1 VSADS
6 QPRKTVLVVDDHS
19 PLRALCRAGLEDAGF
34 RVLEARNGEEALTS
48 VRAEPP
54 DLILLDI
61 MMPGISG
68 WDVTAALLADRST
81 DQIPIIF
88 VSARSELSD
97 RMRAFELG
105 AHGYLPKPVDPAVL
119 AETVTT
125 VLGQIERG
133 ERDAA
138 LAETLATLRK
148 EQVSTTN
155 PQSSRAEPH

>member
-6 QPRKTVLVVDDHS
+6 LSPKTVLVVDDDR
-19 PLRALCRAGLEDAGF
+19 PMRALCRASLEEAGF
-34 RVLEARNGEEALTS
+34 RVLEAAGGEEALES
-48 VRAEPP
+48 VRDEPP

-68 WDVTAALLADRST
+68 WEVTSALLADRST

-88 VSARSELSD
+88 ISAQRELAD
-97 RMRAFELG
+97 RVRAFGLG
-105 AHGYLPKPVDPAVL
+105 AQDYVTKPFDPTAIATTVAKTL
-119 AETVTT
+119 AE
-125 VLGQIERG
+125 IDRG

-148 EQVSTTN
+148 EQLSAGKT
-155 PQSSRAEPH
+155 PPS

>member
-6 QPRKTVLVVDDHS
+6 LSPKTVLVVDDDR
-19 PLRALCRAGLEDAGF
+19 PMRALCRASLEEAGF
-34 RVLEARNGEEALTS
+34 RVLEAAGGEEALES
-48 VRAEPP
+48 VRDEPP

-68 WDVTAALLADRST
+68 WEVTSALLADRST

-88 VSARSELSD
+88 ISARREVAD
-97 RMRAFELG
+97 RVRAFGLG
-105 AHGYLPKPVDPAVL
+105 AQDYVTKPFDPTALATTVAKTL
-119 AETVTT
+119 AE
-125 VLGQIERG
+125 IDRG

-148 EQVSTTN
+148 EQLSAGKT
-155 PQSSRAEPH
+155 PPS